1 MLAEYVPVARFDFRY
16 RPISDTERTV
26 CLRPW
31 MYPFLGIWPQSHTRT
46 PVKKRKC
53 YQGHEQANMSTTSSL
68 AIPNT
73 LQHAVG
79 GGVSFI
85 WFLWAL
91 HDADIILINQSQHF
105 GYISPVL
112 SVFFLFRSFL
122 CELVYCVA
130 FDVHCGRKDDND
142 LSTFFSEKI
151 CAIA

>member
-16 RPISDTERTV
+16 HPISDTERTV

-53 YQGHEQANMSTTSSL
+53 YQGGEQANMSTTSSL

-112 SVFFLFRSFL
+112 SVFFCFVYFYANSFIVL
-122 CELVYCVA
+122 
-130 FDVHCGRKDDND
+130 
-142 LSTFFSEKI
+142 LSMFIAEGKMTMTCLLFFSEKI
-151 CAIA
+151 SAIG